1 MATTISF
8 MLTIRDRETKQL
20 AAEVGFLVGESE
32 TGAVQLAL
40 REAFDRLTLEASPG
54 RRPAGSLREF
64 FETEIWPQVPPG
76 LLDREPM
83 TRAER
88 EQILGAGPR

>member
-1 MATTISF
+1 MA
-8 MLTIRDRETKQL
+8 LTIRDRETEYL
-20 AAEVGFLVGESE
+20 AAEVGHLLGESE

-40 REAFDRLTLEASPG
+40 REVFDRLMLESGRGRQRPG
-54 RRPAGSLREF
+54 RLSAF
-64 FETEIWPQVPPG
+64 FEAEIWPQVPAG

-88 EQILGAGPR
+88 EEIL

>member
-1 MATTISF
+1 MA
-8 MLTIRDRETKQL
+8 LTIRDRETEYL
-20 AAEVGFLVGESE
+20 AAEVGHLLGESE

-40 REAFDRLTLEASPG
+40 REVFDRLMLESGPTR
-54 RRPAGSLREF
+54 RRPGHLTAF
-64 FETEIWPQVPPG
+64 FEAEIWPQVPAG

-88 EQILGAGPR
+88 EEIL